1 MLKKNKNDEQN
12 MTTMTR
18 VIDNKTIHCKS
29 IIDGFASMFN
39 RQNRWPDNHPKAVE
53 WVDRSGKNIKTSL
66 SEFESRLASK
76 PICQVQKRNPTLVT
90 SLSVLGGTQPSNFA
104 ECLPSQAVYADM
116 V

>member
-1 MLKKNKNDEQN
+1 MLKKNKNDKQN
-12 MTTMTR
+12 MSEMTR

-66 SEFESRLASK
+66 SEFESRLASNTYLNGCLQ
-76 PICQVQKRNPTLVT
+76 ISQNATAE
-90 SLSVLGGTQPSNFA
+90 NFIR
-104 ECLPSQAVYADM
+104 SR
-116 V
+116 